1 MLPAGGSTKSSEREC
16 ICKGMSQP
24 RGKGEEGGKGNA
36 HGLGVE
42 GVEGFEG
49 KIILQGHFGLQY
61 FLIFAFM
68 ARVCDSSEM
77 MSFISKFCE

>member
-1 MLPAGGSTKSSEREC
+1 M
-16 ICKGMSQP
+16 
-24 RGKGEEGGKGNA
+24 
-36 HGLGVE
+36 
-42 GVEGFEG
+42 EGFEG

-77 MSFISKFCE
+77 MSFHFEILGVGGRKWKAAAAW